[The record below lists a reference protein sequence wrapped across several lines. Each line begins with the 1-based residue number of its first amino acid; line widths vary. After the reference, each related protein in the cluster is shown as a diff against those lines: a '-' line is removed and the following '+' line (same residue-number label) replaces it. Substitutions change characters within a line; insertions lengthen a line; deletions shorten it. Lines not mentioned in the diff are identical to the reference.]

1 MKVGLEVISWAMLL
15 TLLVFVL
22 SKAKAICRIA
32 NPTVIIELKLY
43 LDIDCFL
50 GKLCLTWL
58 LFHNVC
64 VNCYILG
71 QNGWEN
77 QCK

>member
-1 MKVGLEVISWAMLL
+1 MGLEVISWAML

-43 LDIDCFL
+43 LHIDCF
-50 GKLCLTWL
+50 
-58 LFHNVC
+58 
-64 VNCYILG
+64 
-71 QNGWEN
+71 
-77 QCK
+77 

>member
-1 MKVGLEVISWAMLL
+1 MGLEVISWAMLL

-43 LDIDCFL
+43 LHIDCF
-50 GKLCLTWL
+50 
-58 LFHNVC
+58 
-64 VNCYILG
+64 
-71 QNGWEN
+71 
-77 QCK
+77 